1 MKQELQQSFT
11 EQKFNRLELS
21 SQIKKDEDMT
31 YLQDFCSDSDL
42 KKRSVFMNDRYH
54 QNKNHGSLNQ
64 IKKKLESEQEI
75 QFPSNHDVIQKQYF
89 EQNLIYQ
96 NISKD
101 YNLNADGSSTHQKFS
116 NSKKD
121 HSGNDIADSNIFD
134 NFNEN
139 NQAEISIYKSAI
151 IRKGLSQIDG
161 DIEINRKNSLKPN
174 QVTDFDFKT
183 IKQNSNGAMQ
193 INNQQNTGRKIHF
206 NQIQQNISKN
216 NFLKR
221 LYYVIRFIK
230 KMKFSASVRNIANLQ
245 LDYFK
250 LINDVSFVQQNI
262 TKKTKFIGRQLLP
275 SFIINFKIF
284 EKDSIFMILFQILE
298 LLVILLQIFWF
309 PLQLSFQMQ
318 PSIFLEFLLV
328 QASIVIF
335 VFSIIVRFNT
345 TVYIDGNIVQS
356 RKIIAMK
363 YLKGSF
369 TIDVITTLAL
379 ILQDQQEQKILI
391 YLIILRFPQILN
403 LENDVKSSLITKK
416 QKYLTC
422 YELIKLIIFVLFVAH
437 FCACGFY
444 YVGNSGD
451 QNHNWIVQ
459 KGISEYT
466 IEQLYVTC
474 LYFAIITMNTV
485 GYGDIVP
492 VNTSERIFVLIM
504 VIFSCGVFG
513 YSINT
518 IGEIIRQQQQNYESF
533 KVQQKHIL
541 NYLNQRQVSKQLTI
555 KVIRQLEYIISQE
568 TFNQGKYVLDKLND
582 SLREEVKTEY
592 FGKIIINNKQF
603 KKIFSKQFLMKL
615 SLLMKDINLYPNEIL
630 QKKGSSP
637 TRLYFIYKGSINLV
651 FQSEKDA
658 IIEELNVGNIVG
670 LNNFF
675 CQKQYQY
682 TLKSM
687 NVASLIYCEYDDF
700 VELLSHFPDDNE
712 KFFLVR
718 DIILQ
723 NISNNIFSQEQ
734 CKCCKQYTHLTYNCP
749 CISVIPNRDLIVKRY
764 SFSSIQ
770 QRGIF
775 NRKQKKQNNL
785 CNSFFNKMHIKEFR
799 YEYVV
804 KNQVTDIDQ
813 SILQLDRKFICNWDD
828 KIFLKK
834 IPQIKLFNMQ
844 EIKRKIQEESN
855 DLIYEEDEF
864 DSEEEEEE
872 FETNQDGLTSSANR
886 AVQSNL
892 DQFLKK
898 ADEISIQKQL
908 KDENVVE
915 SSLENY
921 KEKPQRNSTI
931 QFMNDSKRRVT
942 LQNID
947 EQNMQDSI
955 EMNMN
960 ANKKNKK
967 QNRNVDYQESYG
979 SAGEIPMSS
988 KNIPTSKQD
997 LQPQGIST
1005 LMNNIGSQMSGFTPS
1020 INTGY
1025 IPSQTSNYVH
1035 YTNKKM
1041 RRKSHQAQLEK
1052 PQHQP
1057 QQQMG
1062 SQHLIQ
1068 PIQQQII
1075 LQQQQL
1081 QQLTQIAQQQQILQ
1095 GVNNPQQ
1102 SFTNL
1107 LYNLSSSPNIKPRG
1121 SINLPQ
1127 IHQINNAA
1135 NQQINQTLFNLMQVS
1150 QGGTFIPGTV
1160 GQTTFLTKTFDQY
1173 TRDNQT
1179 LENMNPFENQFDKQK
1194 DYKIYFPLFNL
1205 EKVLQ
1210 VIKKR
1215 FQLLRIKIPKKRFD
1229 FIFDDTCSQ
1238 RKKAKKSTV
1247 GTTFSKNNT
1256 KFLRTSNVQ

>member
-1 MKQELQQSFT
+1 MKRELLQSFT
-11 EQKFNRLELS
+11 EQKFNKLEQS
-21 SQIKKDEDMT
+21 SQLKKDEELT
-31 YLQDFCSDSDL
+31 FQQDFCSDSDL

-64 IKKKLESEQEI
+64 IKKKLESELEI
-75 QFPSNHDVIQKQYF
+75 QFPSNNELYQKQQMEY
-89 EQNLIYQ
+89 NLIYQ
-96 NISKD
+96 NIHKQ
-101 YNLNADGSSTHQKFS
+101 YNLNADESSTPQKIS

-121 HSGNDIADSNIFD
+121 QSVNDIADSNIFD
-134 NFNEN
+134 NFNEH
-139 NQAEISIYKSAI
+139 NQADISIYKSAN

-161 DIEINRKNSLKPN
+161 DTEINRKYSLKPN
-174 QVTDFDFKT
+174 QVTDIDLQV
-183 IKQNSNGAMQ
+183 IKQNSNGPLQ
-193 INNQQNTGRKIHF
+193 TNNQQNTCRKI
-206 NQIQQNISKN
+206 NAGLPYQTLYKN

-221 LYYVIRFIK
+221 LYYVVRFIK
-230 KMKFSASVRNIANLQ
+230 KMKFSASVRNITNLQ
-245 LDYFK
+245 LNYFK

-262 TKKTKFIGRQLLP
+262 TKKTNLIGSQFLP
-275 SFIINFKIF
+275 SFIQNFKIF
-284 EKDSIFMILFQILE
+284 EQDSIFMILFQILE

-318 PSIFLEFLLV
+318 PSLALEFLLV
-328 QASIVIF
+328 QVSIIIFVLSIV
-335 VFSIIVRFNT
+335 VRFNT

-356 RKIIAMK
+356 RRIIAKK
-363 YLKGSF
+363 YLTGSF

-379 ILQDQQEQKILI
+379 ILQDQQEQKVLI

-422 YELIKLIIFVLFVAH
+422 YELIKLIVFVLFVAH

-444 YVGNSGD
+444 YIGNSGD
-451 QNHNWIVQ
+451 QNHSWINQ

-466 IEQLYVTC
+466 IKQLYVTC

-582 SLREEVKTEY
+582 SLKEEVKIEY

-603 KKIFSKQFLMKL
+603 KKTFSKQFLMKL

-658 IIEELNVGNIVG
+658 IIEEINAGNIVG

-675 CQKQYQY
+675 CQKQYQC

-700 VELLSHFPDDNE
+700 IELLSHFPDDNE

-734 CKCCKQYTHLTYNCP
+734 CKCCKQYTHLTYSCP
-749 CISVIPNRDLIVKRY
+749 CLSVIPNRDLIVKRH

-770 QRGIF
+770 QRGIW

-785 CNSFFNKMHIKEFR
+785 CNSYYNKMQIKEFR
-799 YEYVV
+799 YEYVI
-804 KNQVTDIDQ
+804 KNQVSDIDK
-813 SILQLDRKFICNWDD
+813 SILQLDRKFIYNWDD
-828 KIFLKK
+828 KVFLQK
-834 IPQIKLFNMQ
+834 IPQIKLFHIQ
-844 EIKRKIQEESN
+844 EIKKKLQEESN

-864 DSEEEEEE
+864 DSEGEEEY
-872 FETNQDGLTSSANR
+872 ETNQEGLTSSANR
-886 AVQSNL
+886 AAQSNL
-892 DQFLKK
+892 DQFLEKV
-898 ADEISIQKQL
+898 DEISIQKQL
-908 KDENVVE
+908 KGENILE

-931 QFMNDSKRRVT
+931 QFMNDSKRGVT

-947 EQNMQDSI
+947 EQTMQDSI
-955 EMNMN
+955 EMNIN
-960 ANKKNKK
+960 INKKNKK
-967 QNRNVDYQESYG
+967 YNRNVDYQESQG
-979 SAGEIPMSS
+979 SAGDILMSS
-988 KNIPTSKQD
+988 KNIATSKQD
-997 LQPQGIST
+997 LQPQGVST
-1005 LMNNIGSQMSGFTPS
+1005 LINNIGSQMSGYTPS

-1025 IPSQTSNYVH
+1025 IPSQSSNYVH

-1041 RRKSHQAQLEK
+1041 RRKSHQAQIEK
-1052 PQHQP
+1052 QHQS
-1057 QQQMG
+1057 QQQIG
-1062 SQHLIQ
+1062 SQNLIQ

-1081 QQLTQIAQQQQILQ
+1081 QQLTQIAQQQQLLS
-1095 GVNNPQQ
+1095 GVSNPQQ

-1107 LYNLSSSPNIKPRG
+1107 LYNLSSNPNIKPRA
-1121 SINLPQ
+1121 SINLPHL
-1127 IHQINNAA
+1127 HQMIS
-1135 NQQINQTLFNLMQVS
+1135 QQINQNLFNLMQVS

-1215 FQLLRIKIPKKRFD
+1215 FQLLRIKISKKRFD

-1238 RKKAKKSTV
+1238 RRKTKKSTV
-1247 GTTFSKNNT
+1247 GTTFSKNIN
-1256 KFLRTSNVQ
+1256 KFLRNNNVQ

>member
-1 MKQELQQSFT
+1 MKQELLQSFT
-11 EQKFNRLELS
+11 EQKFNKLEQS
-21 SQIKKDEDMT
+21 SQIKKDEDIT
-31 YLQDFCSDSDL
+31 FFQDYCSDSDL
-42 KKRSVFMNDRYH
+42 KKRSVFMNDKYH
-54 QNKNHGSLNQ
+54 QNKNHVSLNQ

-75 QFPSNHDVIQKQYF
+75 QFPSNNDVFQKQQF
-89 EQNLIYQ
+89 EYNLIYQ
-96 NISKD
+96 NLAKD
-101 YNLNADGSSTHQKFS
+101 YKLNADESSTPQKFS

-121 HSGNDIADSNIFD
+121 QSGNDIADSNIFD

-139 NQAEISIYKSAI
+139 NLGEVSIYKSQN
-151 IRKGLSQIDG
+151 IRKGLSQIEG
-161 DIEINRKNSLKPN
+161 DTEINRKYSLKLN
-174 QVTDFDFKT
+174 QVTDIDLKG

-193 INNQQNTGRKIHF
+193 TNYQQNTGRKINF
-206 NQIQQNISKN
+206 SLSQQTLYKN

-221 LYYVIRFIK
+221 LYYVVRFIK

-262 TKKTKFIGRQLLP
+262 TKKTKLIKSQVIPNFIQH
-275 SFIINFKIF
+275 IKIF
-284 EKDSIFMILFQILE
+284 EQDSIVMILFQILE

-318 PSIFLEFLLV
+318 ASIALQILLV
-328 QASIVIF
+328 QVSIVIF
-335 VFSIIVRFNT
+335 VFSIVARFNT
-345 TVYIDGNIVQS
+345 TVYVDGNIVQS
-356 RKIIAMK
+356 RKIIAKK
-363 YLKGSF
+363 YLTGYF

-379 ILQDQQEQKILI
+379 ILQDQQEQKVLI

-403 LENDVKSSLITKK
+403 LESAIKSSLITKK

-422 YELIKLIIFVLFVAH
+422 YELIKLIVFVLFVAH

-444 YVGNSGD
+444 YIGNSGD
-451 QNHNWIVQ
+451 QNHSWITQ
-459 KGISEYT
+459 KGISDYT

-582 SLREEVKTEY
+582 SLKEEVKVEY

-651 FQSEKDA
+651 FQAEKDA

-670 LNNFF
+670 LNNFI
-675 CQKQYQY
+675 CQKQYQC

-687 NVASLIYCEYDDF
+687 NVASLIYCEYEDF
-700 VELLSHFPDDNE
+700 IELLSHFPEDNE

-718 DIILQ
+718 DIIMQ

-734 CKCCKQYTHLTYNCP
+734 CKCCKQFTHLTYTCP
-749 CISVIPNRDLIVKRY
+749 CLSVIPNRDLIVKRH
-764 SFSSIQ
+764 SFSSVQ
-770 QRGIF
+770 QRGKWS
-775 NRKQKKQNNL
+775 RQQKKQSNL
-785 CNSFFNKMHIKEFR
+785 CNSFHNKMQIKEFR
-799 YEYVV
+799 YEYIV
-804 KNQVTDIDQ
+804 KNQASEIDQ
-813 SILQLDRKFICNWDD
+813 SILQLDKNFIYNWDD

-834 IPQIKLFNMQ
+834 IPQIKLLHMQ
-844 EIKRKIQEESN
+844 EIKKKLQEESN

-864 DSEEEEEE
+864 DSDEEEEY
-872 FETNQDGLTSSANR
+872 ETNQEGLTSSANR

-898 ADEISIQKQL
+898 ADEISIQKQI
-908 KDENVVE
+908 KEENVVE

-921 KEKPQRNSTI
+921 KEKPQRQSTI
-931 QFMNDSKRRVT
+931 QFMNDSKRRIT
-942 LQNID
+942 LQNIE
-947 EQNMQDSI
+947 EQAMQDSI
-955 EMNMN
+955 EMNIN

-967 QNRNVDYQESYG
+967 NTRNVDYQDSQG

-988 KNIPTSKQD
+988 KNIVTSKQD
-997 LQPQGIST
+997 LQPQGVST

-1025 IPSQTSNYVH
+1025 IPSQQSNYVH

-1041 RRKSHQAQLEK
+1041 RRKSHQAQIDK
-1052 PQHQP
+1052 QHQP
-1057 QQQMG
+1057 GG

-1081 QQLTQIAQQQQILQ
+1081 QQLTQIAQQQQLLQ
-1095 GVNNPQQ
+1095 GINNPQQ

-1107 LYNLSSSPNIKPRG
+1107 IYNLNSSPNIKPRT
-1121 SINLPQ
+1121 SVHLPHAHQMNNLT
-1127 IHQINNAA
+1127 
-1135 NQQINQTLFNLMQVS
+1135 NQQINQNLFNLMQVS
-1150 QGGTFIPGTV
+1150 QGGTFIPGTI

-1210 VIKKR
+1210 SIKKR
-1215 FQLLRIKIPKKRFD
+1215 LQLLRVKIPKKRFD
-1229 FIFDDTCSQ
+1229 YLFDDTCSQ
-1238 RKKAKKSTV
+1238 RRKTKKSTV
-1247 GTTFSKNNT
+1247 GAMISKNNA
-1256 KFLRTSNVQ
+1256 KFLRSSNVQ